1 MLGWMREGEN
11 FTHFL
16 CIHQLLSTTYALR
29 RKKNIRSLHRTNSLL
44 GVHAERIKMVAN
56 QAVNSEPSAIRQ
68 PHFVEHAEI
77 SAAKEWCGMLAREAT
92 SSLCAARFSELAKGA
107 DLRRER
113 PQSYDRTDLA
123 RCRKRVATLR
133 LCVWKQN
140 FLILISRRRFV
151 QHQLKILLP
160 SGTYQRGINRGKLL
174 IVGIF

>member
-1 MLGWMREGEN
+1 
-11 FTHFL
+11 
-16 CIHQLLSTTYALR
+16 
-29 RKKNIRSLHRTNSLL
+29 
-44 GVHAERIKMVAN
+44 MVAN

-123 RCRKRVATLR
+123 RCRKRVDNSSAR
-133 LCVWKQN
+133 VEAN
-140 FLILISRRRFV
+140 FFPLEINFDQPTKFRFKN
-151 QHQLKILLP
+151 QTGANSSGTNINLKVLLP
-160 SGTYQRGINRGKLL
+160 SGTSIEPNGI
-174 IVGIF
+174 